1 MKHGC
6 RILTILASD
15 GPIAFDDKDIRLK
28 ALSEQESNESY
39 RQTMTTMGFGKK
51 ATGEIRERMERK
63 AECTVNSSC

>member
-51 ATGEIRERMERK
+51 KRLGRLGSGWSGRLSAR
-63 AECTVNSSC
+63 